1 MFEIN
6 QINTSLLNTWRGNVA
21 VIYVIDEV
29 VGLNNKTL
37 NKFESYLN
45 KLSENNIEYM
55 SIKKYGNDI
64 AEYMENLF
72 KEF

>member
-21 VIYVIDEV
+21 VIYLIDEV
-29 VGLNNKTL
+29 VGLYNKTL